1 MGTGEEKGTY
11 MVHRVSTTLNG
22 KELIIETGKLA
33 KQAHG
38 ACTVRYGDTVV
49 LCTVTAAPRPREG
62 ASFFPLTVD
71 YREKTS
77 AAGMFPGGFIKRE
90 GRPTEKEIL
99 TMRLTDRPLRPLFP
113 KGFRREVQ
121 IMNAVLSADND
132 NDPDVLS
139 VVGAAAACLLSPL
152 PFTEAVGC
160 VRIGRNDG
168 RWIVNPSY
176 AEIDA
181 SDIELVVAGTADA
194 VVMVEG
200 SASEISESDM
210 VQALSVAHEE
220 IKRIAAALV
229 ELQSKAGAAKEEAE
243 AAAQP
248 DQALAAAVEEFLK
261 DRLEAALLVKGKKNR
276 EASLEALRLETVAAV
291 RERFPEAEEGAVS
304 ALFDAAEHRMV
315 RLLILSKGLRV
326 DGRGVDEIR
335 PISCEVGFLPRTHGS
350 ALFTRGET
358 QVLAMTTLGT
368 PQDAQRLEA
377 YEGESSKSFMLHYN
391 FPPYCVGETKPVR
404 GPARREIGH
413 GNLAER
419 ALLGVVPKEYEYT
432 VRIVCDVLESNGS
445 SSMASV
451 CGGSLSLMDAG
462 VTMSAAVAGI
472 AMGLVQ
478 EGSRFAVLTDILG
491 SEDACGDMDFK
502 VAGTRKGITAFQL
515 DSKIKGI
522 GTEVLAQAL
531 EKAHV
536 GRLVILDIMDRAIS
550 QPRPEVSK
558 YAPRIVKLKI
568 PIDKIGDLIGPKGKF
583 IKKIC
588 QDTGAQIDVEDDGT
602 VSVSSNTPESLAQAV
617 EEVRRRTAEV
627 EVGKIYPGIVKNVL
641 DFGAFVE
648 VMPGKEGLVHI
659 SKLADHRV
667 AKVTDVVNI
676 GDQIDVKV
684 TGIDEQGRINLSRKA
699 VLTGKDDPEEERR
712 PPRRPF
718 RPRGRR

>member
-1 MGTGEEKGTY
+1 
-11 MVHRVSTTLNG
+11 MVNRVSTTING

-38 ACTVRYGDTVV
+38 ACTVQYGDTVL
-49 LCTVTAAPRPREG
+49 LCAVTVAPRVREG
-62 ASFFPLTVD
+62 IDFFPLTVD

-113 KGFRREVQ
+113 EGFAREVQ
-121 IMNAVLSADND
+121 IMNAVLSADNE
-132 NDPDVLS
+132 NDPDTLS
-139 VVGAAAACLLSPL
+139 VIGAAAACLISSL

-160 VRIGRNDG
+160 VRVGRVDG
-168 RWIVNPSY
+168 KWIINPTY

-181 SDIELVVAGTADA
+181 SDIELVVAGTSKAII
-194 VVMVEG
+194 MVEG
-200 SASEISESDM
+200 SAREISEADM
-210 VQALSVAHEE
+210 AEALAVAHTE
-220 IKRIAAALV
+220 IKKIAAALE
-229 ELQSKAGAAKEEAE
+229 ELRVKTGVVKETVAEAPKPDAALAGAVDA
-243 AAAQP
+243 
-248 DQALAAAVEEFLK
+248 FLK
-261 DRLEAALLVKGKKNR
+261 DRLEPALLVKGKKNR
-276 EASLEALRLETVAAV
+276 EASLSRLHAETCAAV
-291 RERFPEAEEGAVS
+291 KAQMPEADEGSIGKLFGDAEYKKVR
-304 ALFDAAEHRMV
+304 ALIIE
-315 RLLILSKGLRV
+315 KGIRV

-335 PISCEVGFLPRTHGS
+335 PITCEVGILPRTHGS

-358 QVLAMTTLGT
+358 QALAITTLGT

-391 FPPYCVGETKPVR
+391 FPPFSVGEVKPIR

-419 ALLGVVPKEYEYT
+419 ALIGVIPKEYQYT
-432 VRIVCDVLESNGS
+432 VRIVSDVLESNGS

-451 CGGSLSLMDAG
+451 CGGSLSMMDAG
-462 VTMSAAVAGI
+462 VAMTSAVAGI

-478 EGSRFAVLTDILG
+478 AGGRSVILTDILG

-515 DSKIKGI
+515 DSKIEGI
-522 GTEVLAQAL
+522 EAGVLAAAL
-531 EKAHV
+531 EKARA
-536 GRLVILDIMDRAIS
+536 GRLFILDIMDSVLAS
-550 QPRPEVSK
+550 PRPEVSK
-558 YAPRIVKLKI
+558 YAPRIVQMKI
-568 PIDKIGDLIGPKGKF
+568 AVDKIGDLIGPKGKF

-602 VSVSSNTPESLAQAV
+602 VSVSANNPESLAKAV

-627 EVGKIYPGIVKNVL
+627 EVGKIYSGIVKNCL

-667 AKVTDVVNI
+667 AKVTDVVNV

-684 TGIDEQGRINLSRKA
+684 TGIDEQGRINLSRRA
-699 VLTGKDDPEEERR
+699 VLTGEDDPEEERR

-718 RPRGRR
+718 KPRGRR

>member
-1 MGTGEEKGTY
+1 
-11 MVHRVSTTLNG
+11 MVNRVSTTING
-22 KELIIETGKLA
+22 KELVIETGKLA

-49 LCTVTAAPRPREG
+49 LCAVTVAPRIREG
-62 ASFFPLTVD
+62 VDFFPLTVD

-113 KGFRREVQ
+113 DGFRREVQ
-121 IMNAVLSADND
+121 VMNAVLSADNE
-132 NDPDVLS
+132 NDPDILS
-139 VVGAAAACLLSPL
+139 VVGAAAACLISPL

-160 VRIGRNDG
+160 VRVGRVDG
-168 RWIVNPSY
+168 KWIINPTY
-176 AEIDA
+176 AETDA
-181 SDIELVVAGTADA
+181 SDIDLVVAGTADA
-194 VVMVEG
+194 VIMVEG
-200 SASEISESDM
+200 SAREISEADM
-210 VQALSVAHEE
+210 VEALAAAHAQ
-220 IKRIAAALV
+220 IKLIAAALR
-229 ELQSKAGAAKEEAE
+229 ELREKAGCVKEKAE
-243 AAAQP
+243 QPPQP
-248 DQALAAAVEEFLK
+248 DAALTAAVDAFLK
-261 DRLEAALLVKGKKNR
+261 NRLDPALLVKGKKNR
-276 EASLEALRLETVAAV
+276 EAKLGTLRAETCAAV
-291 RERFPEAEEGAVS
+291 KAQFPDADEGALAGLFGAAEEKQIR
-304 ALFDAAEHRMV
+304 AL
-315 RLLILSKGLRV
+315 ITGKGLRV

-335 PISCEVGFLPRTHGS
+335 PISCEVGILPRTHGS

-358 QVLAMTTLGT
+358 QALAITTLGT
-368 PQDAQRLEA
+368 PKDAQRLEA
-377 YEGESSKSFMLHYN
+377 YEGETSKGFMLHYN
-391 FPPYCVGETKPVR
+391 FPPFCVGEVKPNR

-419 ALLGVVPKEYEYT
+419 ALFGVIPKEYKYT
-432 VRIVCDVLESNGS
+432 VRIVSDILESNGS

-451 CGGSLSLMDAG
+451 CGGSLSMMDAG
-462 VTMSAAVAGI
+462 VAVTSPVAGI

-478 EGSRFAVLTDILG
+478 AGGRSIILTDILG

-515 DSKIKGI
+515 DSKIEGI
-522 GTEVLAQAL
+522 GADVLAGAL
-531 EKAHV
+531 EKARV
-536 GRLVILDIMDRAIS
+536 GRLAILDIMDAVLAS
-550 QPRPEVSK
+550 PRPEVSK
-558 YAPRIVKLKI
+558 YAPRIVQIKI
-568 PIDKIGDLIGPKGKF
+568 AVDKIGDLIGPKGKF

-588 QDTGAQIDVEDDGT
+588 QDTGAQIDVDDDGT
-602 VSVSSNTPESLAQAV
+602 VSVSSNSPESLAKAV
-617 EEVRRRTAEV
+617 EEVKRRTAEV

-648 VMPGKEGLVHI
+648 IMPGKEGLVHI

-684 TGIDEQGRINLSRKA
+684 TEIDEQGRINLSRRA
-699 VLTGKDDPEEERR
+699 VLTGKDDPEDERR

-718 RPRGRR
+718 NSRGRR

>member
-1 MGTGEEKGTY
+1 
-11 MVHRVSTTLNG
+11 MVNSVSTTING
-22 KELIIETGKLA
+22 KELVIETGKLA

-49 LCTVTAAPRPREG
+49 LCAVTVAPRIREG
-62 ASFFPLTVD
+62 VDFFPLTVD

-113 KGFRREVQ
+113 DGFRREVQ
-121 IMNAVLSADND
+121 VMNAVLSADNE
-132 NDPDVLS
+132 NDPDILS
-139 VVGAAAACLLSPL
+139 VVGAAAACLISPL

-160 VRIGRNDG
+160 VRVGRIDG
-168 RWIVNPSY
+168 KWILNPTY

-181 SDIELVVAGTADA
+181 SDIDLVVAGTSEA
-194 VVMVEG
+194 VIMVEG
-200 SASEISESDM
+200 SAREISEADM
-210 VQALSVAHEE
+210 VQALAAAHAQ
-220 IKRIAAALV
+220 IKLIAAALR
-229 ELQSKAGAAKEEAE
+229 ELCAKTGCMKEK
-243 AAAQP
+243 AAQP
-248 DQALAAAVEEFLK
+248 PQPDAALAAAVDAFLEN
-261 DRLEAALLVKGKKNR
+261 RLEPALLVKGKKNR
-276 EASLEALRLETVAAV
+276 EASLGTLLAEMCAAV
-291 RERFPEAEEGAVS
+291 KAQFPGADEGALAGLFGAAEEKKIR
-304 ALFDAAEHRMV
+304 ALIVER
-315 RLLILSKGLRV
+315 GLRV

-335 PISCEVGFLPRTHGS
+335 PISCEVGILPRTHGS

-358 QVLAMTTLGT
+358 QALAITTLGT
-368 PQDAQRLEA
+368 PKDAQRLEA
-377 YEGESSKSFMLHYN
+377 YEGETSKGFMLHYN
-391 FPPYCVGETKPVR
+391 FPPFSVGEVKPNR

-419 ALLGVVPKEYEYT
+419 ALFGVIPKEYQYT
-432 VRIVCDVLESNGS
+432 VRIVSDILESNGS

-451 CGGSLSLMDAG
+451 CGGSLSMMDAG
-462 VTMSAAVAGI
+462 VAMTSPVAGI

-478 EGSRFAVLTDILG
+478 AGGKSIILTDILG

-515 DSKIKGI
+515 DSKIEGI
-522 GTEVLAQAL
+522 GADVLAGAL
-531 EKAHV
+531 EKARV
-536 GRLVILDIMDRAIS
+536 GRLAILDIMDAVLAS
-550 QPRPEVSK
+550 PRPEVSK
-558 YAPRIVKLKI
+558 YAPRIVQIKI
-568 PIDKIGDLIGPKGKF
+568 AVDKIGDLIGPKGKF

-588 QDTGAQIDVEDDGT
+588 QDTGAQIDVDDDGT
-602 VSVSSNTPESLAQAV
+602 VSVSSNSPESLAKAV
-617 EEVRRRTAEV
+617 EEVKRRTAEV
-627 EVGKIYPGIVKNVL
+627 EVGKIYPGVVKNVL

-648 VMPGKEGLVHI
+648 IMPGKEGLVHI

-684 TGIDEQGRINLSRKA
+684 TEIDEQGRINLSRRA
-699 VLTGKDDPEEERR
+699 VLTGKDDPEDERR

-718 RPRGRR
+718 KPRGRR

>member
-1 MGTGEEKGTY
+1 
-11 MVHRVSTTLNG
+11 MVNSVSTTING
-22 KELIIETGKLA
+22 KELVIETGKLA

-49 LCTVTAAPRPREG
+49 LCAVTVAPRIREG
-62 ASFFPLTVD
+62 VDFFPLTVD

-113 KGFRREVQ
+113 DGFRREVQ
-121 IMNAVLSADND
+121 VMNAVLSADNE
-132 NDPDVLS
+132 NDPDILS
-139 VVGAAAACLLSPL
+139 VVGAAAACLISPL

-160 VRIGRNDG
+160 VRVGRIDG
-168 RWIVNPSY
+168 KWILNPTY

-181 SDIELVVAGTADA
+181 SDIDLVVAGTSEA
-194 VVMVEG
+194 VIMVEG
-200 SASEISESDM
+200 SAREISEADM
-210 VQALSVAHEE
+210 VQALAAAHAQ
-220 IKRIAAALV
+220 IKLIAAALR
-229 ELQSKAGAAKEEAE
+229 ELCAKTGCRKEK
-243 AAAQP
+243 AAQP
-248 DQALAAAVEEFLK
+248 PQPDAALAAAVDAFLEN
-261 DRLEAALLVKGKKNR
+261 RLEPALLVKGKKNR
-276 EASLEALRLETVAAV
+276 EASLGTLLAEMCAAV
-291 RERFPEAEEGAVS
+291 KAQFPGADEGALAGLFGAAEEKKIR
-304 ALFDAAEHRMV
+304 ALIVER
-315 RLLILSKGLRV
+315 GLRV

-335 PISCEVGFLPRTHGS
+335 PISCEVGILPRTHGS

-358 QVLAMTTLGT
+358 QALAITTLGT
-368 PQDAQRLEA
+368 PKDAQRLEA
-377 YEGESSKSFMLHYN
+377 YEGETSKGFMLHYN
-391 FPPYCVGETKPVR
+391 FPPFSVGEVKPNR

-419 ALLGVVPKEYEYT
+419 ALFGVIPKEYQYT
-432 VRIVCDVLESNGS
+432 VRIVSDILESNGS

-451 CGGSLSLMDAG
+451 CGGSLSMMDAG
-462 VTMSAAVAGI
+462 VAMTSPVAGI

-478 EGSRFAVLTDILG
+478 AGGKSIILTDILG

-515 DSKIKGI
+515 DSKIEGI
-522 GTEVLAQAL
+522 GADVLAGAL
-531 EKAHV
+531 EKARV
-536 GRLVILDIMDRAIS
+536 GRLAILDIMDAVLAS
-550 QPRPEVSK
+550 PRPEVSK
-558 YAPRIVKLKI
+558 YAPRIVQIKI
-568 PIDKIGDLIGPKGKF
+568 AVDKIGDLIGPKGKF

-588 QDTGAQIDVEDDGT
+588 QDTGAQIDVDDDGT
-602 VSVSSNTPESLAQAV
+602 VSVSSNSPESLAKAV
-617 EEVRRRTAEV
+617 EEVKRRTAEV
-627 EVGKIYPGIVKNVL
+627 EVGKIYPGVVKNVL

-648 VMPGKEGLVHI
+648 IMPGKEGLVHI

-684 TGIDEQGRINLSRKA
+684 TEIDEQGRINLSRRA
-699 VLTGKDDPEEERR
+699 VLTGKDDPEDERR

-718 RPRGRR
+718 KPRGRR